1 MDGKP
6 DTFWYVIL
14 YVLPIIGAIAVSV
27 LYGSSDDRMKFH
39 KVQSSIVGI
48 VLIVLFII
56 GRILDILLI
65 PTAPNFTYS
74 TAFSEIAIVNLIL
87 GLISLLLWLYG
98 IFVGI
103 RAMDGKDMEMVIIGK
118 YAKN

>member
-6 DTFWYVIL
+6 DSFWYVIL
-14 YVLPIIGAIAVSV
+14 YVLPILGAIAVSV
-27 LYGSSDDRMKFH
+27 LYSSSDDRMKFH
-39 KVQSSIVGI
+39 KIQSSIVGI
-48 VLIVLFII
+48 VLIILFII
-56 GRILDILLI
+56 GRVLVILLI
-65 PTAPNFTYS
+65 PTATNFNYS
-74 TAFSEIAIVNLIL
+74 AVFSEIGLVSLIL

-103 RAMDGKDMEMVIIGK
+103 RAMDGKDMEMPVIGK